1 LVKNYRI
8 GKAIGL
14 LNILKKESAKVKGY
28 YSRLARRV
36 IALFRQLIY
45 YNYNR
50 VKFKEFKYIK
60 EKADEIN

>member
-8 GKAIGL
+8 KKAIKL
-14 LNILKKESAKVKGY
+14 LNILKKESVKVKGCY
-28 YSRLARRV
+28 NKVAKIV
-36 IALFRQLIY
+36 ITLFKQLIY

-50 VKFKEFKYIK
+50 IKFKEFEHIK